1 MGQREQ
7 FSTSDLAKINKMY
20 KCENIETTTL
30 PETTTEESTSVSP
43 SPENGSVYGNSGPT
57 ESSTSSTVVPTE
69 RPPNSNNSYPVL
81 EFLSGLYNV
90 WNAGK

>member
-1 MGQREQ
+1 MGQREK

-20 KCENIETTTL
+20 KCENIET

-43 SPENGSVYGNSGPT
+43 STEDGST
-57 ESSTSSTVVPTE
+57 DSTSAPTE
-69 RPPNSNNSYPVL
+69 RPPNNSYPVL

-90 WNAGK
+90 WNTGK